1 MCHLEIGV
9 CCADQSKQAIP
20 PQVRNGNHYHTGEK
34 RNPKLRCQRFCECFP
49 FPASQGNTQCGG
61 GSIAKEQTQSPADY
75 RDWENDTS
83 SGVPKIP
90 DTVTDKNL
98 IYDVVEA

>member
-34 RNPKLRCQRFCECFP
+34 RTQNCVANASVNVFR